1 MGRLGGE
8 TRHQCWGR
16 DLLNLPEG
24 DQGMGMIKP
33 SGSEQ
38 IVGLVQGDRILI
50 ESKDM
55 TPRMYRYQLG
65 SEFKAELIESPD
77 QPEMLKKLEAYIQT
91 ATKSL
96 LDNTAG
102 VVHGTP
108 K

>member
-1 MGRLGGE
+1 M
-8 TRHQCWGR
+8 
-16 DLLNLPEG
+16 
-24 DQGMGMIKP
+24 
-33 SGSEQ
+33 S
-38 IVGLVQGDRILI
+38 
-50 ESKDM
+50 
-55 TPRMYRYQLG
+55 PRMYRYQLG

-77 QPEMLKKLEAYIQT
+77 QPQMLKTLEAYIQT